1 MSDRLNELVIG
12 VQKTRSLQMMR
23 WLLLGLLSVFAIWGA
38 CFIAYSALDLV
49 FKFPVVGRLAMFA
62 MTIGALWFAIKKL
75 AVNPLRAERPDQDIA
90 ADVEAVQPGLEASL
104 STSIE
109 FGEDG
114 EKIERLSS
122 KPIVDRLIDQAAD
135 RVSSESYEQAVD
147 WAWPR
152 RIGVA
157 MLLVIILVGAG
168 FAFAPTVLVPALLRF
183 IVPFANV
190 EPPTLAHV
198 DNVTPGDKEV
208 PFRTKIDVRA
218 EVSGFRPESV
228 VLHYKRFGKDW
239 RAEEM
244 RQIEDGRYGYAFRD
258 VKEDFEYYIQARD
271 HESQHFN
278 VSVFVEPSIETMS
291 ATLIYPEYTGM
302 APVKK
307 NKAGDIRA
315 LAGTRVKLEL
325 RTNIPVREGELMLK
339 SGETIRLSK
348 KEPQVLRGEF
358 KVQQNDHYGIKL
370 YDRKGRSNVNILWH
384 AITAMDD
391 ETPRIKIT
399 SPDPD
404 MMAEIN
410 QQLKIRMQAEDDF
423 GLTEL
428 GLATYVLGEE
438 EIRETV
444 KELDPPLKKTRSQYD
459 IDFELMTLPK
469 GAIIAYYAYALDN
482 DTVNGPKEGVSIL
495 QFVRFYEKEG
505 LANEDSLQNE
515 QQQQGRQAQQQL
527 LANLEKMI
535 GEQIKVVANTFR
547 IDNIETSKRN
557 AANKKTLA
565 GMAKKEGQLSSQVEQ
580 LADAMEEA
588 LRAEGIT
595 EMPEV
600 DALREAISPLENAG
614 WYLKYYSTDD
624 GLTSGKDALHKMSKA
639 RRLVQS
645 MQNQQGRQAAAM
657 MALSQQKNQKKQ
669 QQQNRQQQMQQMAKE
684 MPKMLE
690 RQEKAKR
697 ELEQLAKQE
706 ERERVRDETEQPDNW
721 QKYQKREEIRDEL
734 NELLNESYDMARRM
748 QEQSEQER
756 KMSERAAERMKK
768 ALEETYQTQRSLS
781 QRKYKDAF
789 DHAKQAERNM
799 KDAERSLH
807 NALRRDLSDAME
819 SASKRARQLAE
830 RQEDLQRQTQQMAQA
845 ERQESGER
853 QAQQQSQQ
861 QQGQQQSKQQGQQQ
875 SKQQGQQQSKQQGQQ
890 QSQQEGQ
897 QQSKQQGQQQSQQ
910 QGQQQSQQQ
919 GQQKSQQ
926 QGQQSSQSQSAQ
938 SQQSSQSQQ
947 SAQARAQGQKSQSQQ
962 QASSSQQGQ
971 QQSQQ
976 QAQGGQKSE
985 NKDQQSRQAQSGQKP
1000 SDQQQGSG
1008 SAPTMSPE
1016 ELQKQEQQQSG
1027 QGARQL
1033 AREQKELEKD
1043 ARSLSSELQE
1053 LAERAAEANRTKDQE
1068 TLAKAAEKI
1077 ESGPIGKA
1085 LQEAAEKLES
1095 DKPSEAVPHQEEA
1108 RKGLMGLRSQ
1118 LDEAV
1123 ARAKME
1129 DDEKLRKM
1137 LEKTEQLADAQR
1149 KLNTQAMRGQSEPD
1163 ELNKEQQALASQ
1175 AGQLAK
1181 QSEKMNTL
1189 ADAGLDK
1196 ETKEAFDAAAKE
1208 MKQNQNALLDK
1219 DAEESKFHG
1228 EEALRQVEAA
1238 AENLRLARDRS
1249 LGKRLAKA
1257 ADQAKAA
1264 VEQQRRSEDSLR
1276 SAAEDTPQGERVPQ
1290 WQQKSMA
1297 ETQKDAVE
1305 RANELAS
1312 TMETLNKIAKRVE
1325 PWVGDE
1331 IKKTL
1336 DELKDGPL
1344 PEMKDL
1350 SDNLQPKSAKG
1361 MQPSE
1366 ARDKQ
1371 EKAAQLAQALTG
1383 IQEQLESIKKD
1394 YLSTP
1399 LERLQAAKN
1408 DVTETLKELEK
1419 AEQQLQQAANKSPE
1433 AVQDLQKKL
1442 EQAQKNL
1449 DKLSQQLARQ
1459 QGQNQSSSEQ
1469 QNLQKAEGKMNAARQ
1484 AMSSKETQEAKGHL
1498 TAAREHLQLAREGI
1512 LERIKRILQKR
1523 NIKEPG
1529 SELVP
1534 DEYQELVKRY
1544 YRVLSEER

>member
-114 EKIERLSS
+114 EKTEQLSS

-278 VSVFVEPSIETMS
+278 VSVFVEPSIEAMS

-325 RTNIPVREGELMLK
+325 RTNIPVRDGELMLK

-348 KEPQVLRGEF
+348 KELQVLRGEF
-358 KVQQNDHYGIKL
+358 TVQQNDHYGIKL
-370 YDRKGRSNVNILWH
+370 YDRKGRSNANILWH

-444 KELDPPLKKTRSQYD
+444 KELDPPLRKTRSQYE

-830 RQEDLQRQTQQMAQA
+830 RQEELQRQTQQMAQA

-853 QAQQQSQQ
+853 Q
-861 QQGQQQSKQQGQQQ
+861 QQSK
-875 SKQQGQQQSKQQGQQ
+875 
-890 QSQQEGQ
+890 
-897 QQSKQQGQQQSQQ
+897 Q

-926 QGQQSSQSQSAQ
+926 QGQQSSQSRSAQ

-962 QASSSQQGQ
+962 QASSFQQGQ
-971 QQSQQ
+971 KQSQQ

-985 NKDQQSRQAQSGQKP
+985 NKDQQGRQAQSGQKP

-1027 QGARQL
+1027 QGTQQL

-1068 TLAKAAEKI
+1068 TLAKAAEEI
-1077 ESGPIGKA
+1077 ESGSVGKA
-1085 LQEAAEKLES
+1085 LQEAAEKLDS
-1095 DKPSEAVPHQEEA
+1095 DRPGEAVPHQEEA

-1163 ELNKEQQALASQ
+1163 ELNKEQKALASQ

-1208 MKQNQNALLDK
+1208 MKQNQSALLDK

-1264 VEQQRRSEDSLR
+1264 AEQQRRSEDSLR

-1325 PWVGDE
+1325 
-1331 IKKTL
+1331 
-1336 DELKDGPL
+1336 
-1344 PEMKDL
+1344 
-1350 SDNLQPKSAKG
+1350 
-1361 MQPSE
+1361 
-1366 ARDKQ
+1366 
-1371 EKAAQLAQALTG
+1371 
-1383 IQEQLESIKKD
+1383 
-1394 YLSTP
+1394 
-1399 LERLQAAKN
+1399 
-1408 DVTETLKELEK
+1408 
-1419 AEQQLQQAANKSPE
+1419 
-1433 AVQDLQKKL
+1433 
-1442 EQAQKNL
+1442 
-1449 DKLSQQLARQ
+1449 
-1459 QGQNQSSSEQ
+1459 
-1469 QNLQKAEGKMNAARQ
+1469 
-1484 AMSSKETQEAKGHL
+1484 
-1498 TAAREHLQLAREGI
+1498 
-1512 LERIKRILQKR
+1512 
-1523 NIKEPG
+1523 
-1529 SELVP
+1529 
-1534 DEYQELVKRY
+1534 
-1544 YRVLSEER
+1544 